1 MSNLYEITDNWKKVA
16 EMLYE
21 EEIDEQ
27 CIMDTLEAIEG
38 EFEDKADGYAKVIKE
53 LLGNA
58 DVCKQEKIR
67 LEARQKAFENRAK
80 FLKQRLYENMK
91 EMNKLKFKTDL
102 FSFNIQANGGQ
113 QKLTVDGQVPDEY
126 CKLVEDTDK
135 IRKALE
141 EGQTLEFA
149 HLEPRGEG
157 VRIR

>member
-1 MSNLYEITDNWKKVA
+1 MSNLYEITGNWKKVA

-27 CIMDTLEAIEG
+27 CIMDTLEAIEM

-91 EMNKLKFKTDL
+91 AMNKLKFKTDL

>member
-1 MSNLYEITDNWKKVA
+1 MSNLYEITGNWKKVA

-27 CIMDTLEAIEG
+27 YIMDTLEAIEG